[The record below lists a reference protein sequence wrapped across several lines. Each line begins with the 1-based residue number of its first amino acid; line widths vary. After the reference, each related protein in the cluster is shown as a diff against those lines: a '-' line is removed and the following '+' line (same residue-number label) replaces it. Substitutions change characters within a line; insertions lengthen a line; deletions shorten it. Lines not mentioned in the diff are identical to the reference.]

1 MKKYLVLAL
10 IVLVSS
16 IIMSG
21 CGKKNQPMDL
31 YDMIMDRGKIVVGV
45 KTDTKPFGFLNEE
58 GLHDGYDIDLAKNI
72 AKVIFGDEKAV
83 EFIPVTPS
91 NRIMILNSGQA
102 DMIIASMTI
111 TAQRAAVVDFSLPY
125 HYAGQTLLLNKDS
138 KISSLSD
145 SKLKKVGVLFGSTA
159 EKTIRIAVPH
169 CLITGYKTYTDAV
182 KALKNHEV
190 DAIATD
196 DTIILGII
204 MDDKS
209 LKILEAPRYSKEPY
223 GIAFRKGEETKRL
236 RTIVDKAIT
245 DMSNEGVL
253 NKLNKKWLK

>member
-1 MKKYLVLAL
+1 
-10 IVLVSS
+10 
-16 IIMSG
+16 
-21 CGKKNQPMDL
+21 
-31 YDMIMDRGKIVVGV
+31 
-45 KTDTKPFGFLNEE
+45 
-58 GLHDGYDIDLAKNI
+58 
-72 AKVIFGDEKAV
+72 
-83 EFIPVTPS
+83 
-91 NRIMILNSGQA
+91 
-102 DMIIASMTI
+102 MIIASMTI

-245 DMSNEGVL
+245 DMSDEGVL

>member
-10 IVLVSS
+10 IIVVSS
-16 IIMSG
+16 IILSG
-21 CGKKNQPMDL
+21 CGKKNKPMDL
-31 YDMIMDRGKIVVGV
+31 YDMVMDRGKIVVGV
-45 KTDTKPFGFLNEE
+45 KTDTKPFGYLNKD
-58 GLHDGYDIDLAKNI
+58 GLHDGFDIDLAKNI
-72 AKVIFGDEKAV
+72 AKVIFGDENAV
-83 EFIPVTPS
+83 EFVPVTPS

-111 TAQRAAVVDFSLPY
+111 TAQRAAVVDFSVPY

-138 KISSLSD
+138 KITSLSD

-182 KALKNHEV
+182 KALKNHEI

-204 MDDKS
+204 MEDKS
-209 LKILEAPRYSKEPY
+209 LKILNAPRYSKEPY
-223 GIAFRKGEETKRL
+223 GVAFRKGEETKRL
-236 RTIVDKAIT
+236 RTIVDKTIS
-245 DMSNEGVL
+245 DMASDGTLSRL
-253 NKLNKKWLK
+253 NNKWLK